1 MGNLK
6 EFIQEQMKDE
16 KFKMAYTIVEQKYDL
31 IRELIEFRKNNNIT
45 QKEFAEMMGVKQQAI
60 SRYEKG
66 AIDPQLSFVLK
77 VFYLIGKK
85 LRPRDAHYKMTEDKI
100 ITVDNSPI
108 NCIAEER
115 EYEYELNEAG

>member
-85 LRPRDAHYKMTEDKI
+85 LRLRDAHYKMTEDKI
-100 ITVDNSPI
+100 VTVDNSPI